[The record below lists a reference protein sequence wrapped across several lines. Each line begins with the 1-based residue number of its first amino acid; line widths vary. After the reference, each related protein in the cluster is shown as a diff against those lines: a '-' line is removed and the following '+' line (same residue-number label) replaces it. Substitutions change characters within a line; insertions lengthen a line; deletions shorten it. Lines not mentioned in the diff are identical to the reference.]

1 MHAQEKK
8 KLLRPRM
15 VAQLYDIPE
24 GYQAKMRCSG
34 EGPEYI
40 KLGSKIYYEESSI
53 ERWLITKRRTSTSD
67 KGEALPA
74 SPTAPGRQASQEARR
89 RIR

>member
-1 MHAQEKK
+1 MHVHERK

-15 VAQLYDIPE
+15 VEQLYDIPQ

-53 ERWLITKRRTSTSD
+53 ERWLDTKRRTSTSETA
-67 KGEALPA
+67 EALRVN
-74 SPTAPGRQASQEARR
+74 PTTPGRRT
-89 RIR
+89 